1 MSAFLIASI
10 VLGVQIVFWILWW
23 VAFSGDRKKQG
34 VHTQLPPVSIIVCA
48 HDEEKNLRE
57 LVPLLLQ
64 QDHPQFEVIV
74 VEDRS
79 NDGTFDFLLEA
90 TKADPRLRMVRV
102 AQTPS
107 HINGKKYAITLG
119 VKAATYEWI
128 LFTDADCRPAS
139 THWASTM
146 SSYMDE
152 SHQFVIGFSPYIKTS
167 GLLNSFIRF
176 ETFTTVIQYAGL
188 ALLGMPYMGVGR
200 NLAYRKSL
208 FLDSKGFN
216 NYLGVMG
223 GDDDLFVNQ
232 HATRRN
238 VAVATGKDSI
248 TYSYPKATFK
258 EFYYQKLRHL
268 SVGKHYRFSHRLVLG
283 LFALSW
289 ILTWVAALPLVLIS
303 TYAIWGAALFVVRFI
318 CIEMAFRMA
327 ARKLGEPFEG
337 WKLPFLD
344 FIYAFYY
351 LVAGPVAFLSKKV
364 RWKI

>member
-23 VAFSGDRKKQG
+23 VAFSGDRKTRSAPLQ
-34 VHTQLPPVSIIVCA
+34 VTPLSIIVCA

-64 QDHPQFEVIV
+64 QDHPQFEVII

-79 NDGTFDFLLEA
+79 NDGTFDYLLEA
-90 TKADPRLRMVRV
+90 TKNDPRLRMVRV
-102 AQTPS
+102 AQTPP

-119 VKAATYEWI
+119 VKAASYEWI

-139 THWASTM
+139 THWAQTM
-146 SSYMDE
+146 SSHMNE
-152 SHQFVIGFSPYIKTS
+152 ASQFVLGFSPYIKTK

-176 ETFTTVIQYAGL
+176 ETFTTAIQYMGL

-208 FLDSKGFN
+208 FLQSKGFN

-232 HATRRN
+232 HATRNN
-238 VAVATGKDSI
+238 VAVALGQQAL
-248 TYSYPKATFK
+248 TYSHPKTTFK

-268 SVGKHYRFSHRLVLG
+268 SVGKRYRFSDRLVLG
-283 LFALSW
+283 LFAMSW
-289 ILTWVAALPLVLIS
+289 ILTWVVALPLVLIS
-303 TYAIWGAALFVVRFI
+303 TYAIWGAALFLLRFI
-318 CIEMAFRMA
+318 CMEMAFRA
-327 ARKLGEPFEG
+327 GSRKLGEPFEG